1 MSVRVQQLN
10 ADSTFL
16 LTFFPSFAP
25 KKLSPRL
32 PGDFTILLDPWLQGH
47 ASMLHPAF
55 QISHHTSTPALHSLQ
70 HLPQLPDI
78 ILISQ
83 DKPDHCHRET
93 LCSLPRTSDTAILAT
108 PAAAKRIRSWGH
120 FDKEQVHVI
129 PTYNP
134 LDEETVVRIPLP
146 SYSSTSK
153 VGEITITNIPTK
165 RDVAGLHNAICITY
179 QPSSSVLTASRP
191 PRQYPNS
198 SSSVV
203 LSDDG
208 IPGSPDSRRRSRTS
222 SSAPRPNFLD
232 PLGVTQSLSSL
243 HLSRADS
250 GTAPPPPT
258 LSPDA
263 NQEQVLSIIYTPHGV
278 SPSTLRPYISNHLA
292 PLDALPVSLL
302 FHGLTTAENPWYMGG
317 RVANG
322 APGGVQIAEQ
332 FGVRHWIRAHDE
344 EKINK
349 GVATLLTKMRPYGP
363 EKVEAVLRHEGI
375 FDTKVHELD
384 VGGVIRIPELD
395 GQGEKGSRINEGADK
410 GLTLGKGQRMNWED
424 NVLAMPEPVL
434 DRPLTAPAVGAAD
447 LAPGTQM
454 RIRREI
460 THPDGIWI

>member
-120 FDKEQVHVI
+120 LDKEQVHVI

-153 VGEITITNIPTK
+153 DGEITITNIPTK

-208 IPGSPDSRRRSRTS
+208 IPGSPDSRQRS
-222 SSAPRPNFLD
+222 
-232 PLGVTQSLSSL
+232 
-243 HLSRADS
+243 H
-250 GTAPPPPT
+250 
-258 LSPDA
+258 A

-363 EKVEAVLRHEGI
+363 EKRTYGCY
-375 FDTKVHELD
+375 
-384 VGGVIRIPELD
+384 VGCL
-395 GQGEKGSRINEGADK
+395 S
-410 GLTLGKGQRMNWED
+410 L
-424 NVLAMPEPVL
+424 
-434 DRPLTAPAVGAAD
+434 
-447 LAPGTQM
+447 
-454 RIRREI
+454 
-460 THPDGIWI
+460 